1 MSITFVTS
9 QRGAKFRTTIRQ
21 VLKRVQ
27 DEAEIIPNEP
37 GQVMLL
43 RDRALKKVSLIF
55 LARGWPVRWSA
66 SLCITRSLT
75 RQKINL

>member
-9 QRGAKFRTTIRQ
+9 QRGAKSRTTIRQ

-27 DEAEIIPNEP
+27 DEA
-37 GQVMLL
+37 VMLL